1 MKLLLSSYVKHYKGL
16 LATALV
22 LATIN
27 QFFSLLDPQIFRL
40 IIDNYATKINQ
51 LTQSEF
57 AWGVFVL
64 LVAAIGVALVSRI
77 AKNFQDYFVNV
88 ITQRVGT
95 KLYADAISHSFSLP
109 YTVFEDQRSGELLQK
124 VQKARTDSQALINSA
139 INTAFLFI
147 IGLSFVM
154 VYAFIVHWL
163 IGLVYFLIVPTLG
176 IITFVV
182 SKKIE
187 IAQRKIVRQ
196 SADLAGAT
204 TETLRNV
211 ELVKSLGLEDQETR
225 RLNSVNEIILQLELK
240 KITLIRTLSFI
251 QGTMVNITRSAL
263 MFLMLWLIFQ
273 NQITLGEFFSLLFY
287 SFAVFSPLYEL
298 GNVASQYQ
306 EAKASLKVLGDILSQ
321 PAAPKP
327 INPQKID
334 GLKNISFKNVSF
346 NYQETSAHAVKEIS
360 LNIKSGQIV
369 AFVGPSGSGKST
381 LVKLLVGL
389 YQPAQGQL
397 LINNI
402 PSEQVDFDDWRR
414 KIGYVSQE
422 TQLFAGTIKENLLF
436 VRPNATN
443 QDCRRVLTAAAVDN
457 IIERS
462 GQGLQTRIG
471 EGGIK
476 FWGGERQR
484 LAIARALLRQPQLI
498 IFDEATSSLDSIT
511 EKEITETIKQISQSQ
526 TNLTTVLISHR
537 LSTVAH
543 ADMIYVLE
551 KGKIIE
557 QGNHEKLLKTGG
569 LYAALWREQSG
580 QSNYVGS

>member
-211 ELVKSLGLEDQETR
+211 ELVKSLGLEDQEVV
-225 RLNSVNEIILQLELK
+225 RLNNVNEYILTLELQK
-240 KITLIRTLSFI
+240 VKLVRALSFI
-251 QGTMVNITRSAL
+251 QGTLINFIRSL
-263 MFLMLWLIFQ
+263 IMLLLLWLIFKNIISVGQ
-273 NQITLGEFFSLLFY
+273 FFTLFVY
-287 SFAVFSPLYEL
+287 SFFVFGALWEL
-298 GNVASQYQ
+298 GTVVTQYQ
-306 EAKASLKVLGDILSQ
+306 DARAANEQLENILAQ
-321 PAAPKP
+321 KPEPKP
-327 INPQKID
+327 
-334 GLKNISFKNVSF
+334 LSSLTRTSFP
-346 NYQETSAHAVKEIS
+346 
-360 LNIKSGQIV
+360 L
-369 AFVGPSGSGKST
+369 PSGVSKPSKKTSRSGPISSPNSFLISKTNGPGRSPTST
-381 LVKLLVGL
+381 L
-389 YQPAQGQL
+389 
-397 LINNI
+397 
-402 PSEQVDFDDWRR
+402 
-414 KIGYVSQE
+414 
-422 TQLFAGTIKENLLF
+422 KE
-436 VRPNATN
+436 A
-443 QDCRRVLTAAAVDN
+443 
-457 IIERS
+457 
-462 GQGLQTRIG
+462 
-471 EGGIK
+471 
-476 FWGGERQR
+476 
-484 LAIARALLRQPQLI
+484 
-498 IFDEATSSLDSIT
+498 
-511 EKEITETIKQISQSQ
+511 
-526 TNLTTVLISHR
+526 
-537 LSTVAH
+537 
-543 ADMIYVLE
+543 
-551 KGKIIE
+551 
-557 QGNHEKLLKTGG
+557 
-569 LYAALWREQSG
+569 
-580 QSNYVGS
+580 